1 MHRVVRRLTI
11 AFSLAALL
19 IAVGASGTLALSP
32 NASCEAH
39 ITFGLGNPGEH
50 QRNAQDPE
58 FGGQC
63 AMAMS
68 EGVSITTNC
77 SILWL
82 SPDDKIYCFF
92 NEDAKRKFL
101 EAPQASLQRA
111 QSSWQDRENLRR
123 LLRQ

>member
-1 MHRVVRRLTI
+1 MVRHLTGDTDARLPSWSPTLPDSRAESLAKPTRPRIEVPIPMHRVVRRLTI

-58 FGGQC
+58 FGH
-63 AMAMS
+63 
-68 EGVSITTNC
+68 EVSRVARWAGNSFEEC
-77 SILWL
+77 QEV
-82 SPDDKIYCFF
+82 F
-92 NEDAKRKFL
+92 A
-101 EAPQASLQRA
+101 A
-111 QSSWQDRENLRR
+111 Q
-123 LLRQ
+123 

>member
-1 MHRVVRRLTI
+1 MKLARLM
-11 AFSLAALL
+11 FAALF
-19 IAVGASGTLALSP
+19 ALTP
-32 NASCEAH
+32 HAY
-39 ITFGLGNPGEH
+39 
-50 QRNAQDPE
+50 AQDPE

-63 AMAMS
+63 ATAMS
-68 EGVSITTNC
+68 EGVSVTTNC

-92 NEDAKRKFL
+92 NEDAKKKFL